1 MFCKVCG
8 KELSEGALF
17 CGNCGAKVEAV
28 KEAVEEAVNVVEEKV
43 EVAVDETVAVMEEKV
58 EETVASFAD
67 AAEEKVQDIA
77 EDVAVAAE
85 EIVAPVKEA
94 VEAVM
99 PAAEPVAPV
108 IPVAEPTPVVA
119 PIPVVSE
126 IDKAAAKAEAKAAKE
141 SVKAAKAEIK
151 AAKAEAKAERKRY
164 MVKRNTVISSIMCVF
179 LSLVTTA
186 VMFMTAAVAILCT
199 KEFDD
204 FYYDFILA
212 NRAEHDV
219 FWILTSIW
227 YLYALATIL
236 LLLVLLIFSMIKKR
250 KYAIF
255 NYVGIPMIINGAIFT
270 FVALLN
276 KWIVKTFDLPEL
288 LEELFDVIGDEA
300 KNTVL
305 FAGII
310 LLAAGALLVL
320 IYVLISVIHKAAYRK
335 KCVKAESNQ

>member
-17 CGNCGAKVEAV
+17 CGNCGSKVEVV
-28 KEAVEEAVNVVEEKV
+28 KEVVEEAVNVVEEKV
-43 EVAVDETVAVMEEKV
+43 EAAVDETVAVMEEKAD
-58 EETVASFAD
+58 EAVASVVD

-77 EDVAVAAE
+77 DEVVATAE
-85 EIVAPVKEA
+85 EIAAPVKEA
-94 VEAVM
+94 VETVI
-99 PAAEPVAPV
+99 PVAPV
-108 IPVAEPTPVVA
+108 AEPAPVVA
-119 PIPVVSE
+119 PIPVVPE

-151 AAKAEAKAERKRY
+151 VAKAEAKAERKRY
-164 MVKRNTVISSIMCVF
+164 MVKRNTVISSISCVF

-219 FWILTSIW
+219 FWILTSVW
-227 YLYALATIL
+227 YLYALAAIL

-255 NYVGIPMIINGAIFT
+255 NYVGIPMIINGVIFA

-276 KWIVKTFDLPEL
+276 KWIVKTFDLSEL
-288 LEELFDVIGDEA
+288 FEELFDVIGDEA